1 MIKIK
6 NLETSFPLSQMQR
19 GMLFQCQLAARGVI
33 YVLQWVITLHEE
45 VNVPYFIQAW
55 NDVLARHDVLRS
67 AFRWADT
74 EEPMQDIYTDS
85 SIPCEQ
91 QDWQQLSAT
100 EQKNKLEEFLKLD
113 RKKGFNL
120 NEAPLMRLTLIRLGE
135 NHYHVV
141 WTAHHMIISNR
152 SNRIVLEE
160 AFKIYDAYCQ
170 GSQVTLPETRPY
182 RDYIDWLQQQDTSK
196 SEGYWRELLKGFTTP
211 TPVGPPQT
219 ANDLYKKEAE
229 FGLFEVFISEKVTA
243 SLQALAKEN
252 HITLNTILQGAW
264 ALLLNRYSGEEDIVF
279 GEVRANRK
287 WDIEAEVPMVGLMLN
302 TLPLRVNTAPEK
314 PIIPWLKEI
323 RQQQKALREH
333 ENTPLIDIQGWSEVP
348 RGTALFSS
356 ICVFDYGD
364 LYSIMRPKGSRW
376 QNVDFGYVP
385 IDAGYPISLLIYAKS
400 TLNLTLNYDKA
411 QFDGPATKHMLE
423 HLKILIDGIA
433 ENPNRSLGELP
444 VLSEAER
451 RQILVEWNDTRVDYP
466 RDKLFHQIFEI
477 QVEKTP
483 DATALAFEG
492 ERLSYRQLNSRA
504 NQLAHYLQSLGV
516 GPESLVGIAMER
528 SLEMVVGLFGIIKA
542 GGAYVPIDPTYP
554 AGRIAYMTE
563 DSNVPVMLTQA
574 RQLDKLP
581 TNGSQVVCLDREWD
595 SLIAGQSTENPLSET
610 TLENTAYV
618 IYTSGSTGKPKGAI
632 NTHGG
637 ILNCLLWMQDTY
649 RLTPSDSLFQKTQC
663 SFDASVWEFFW
674 PPMFGARLVMA
685 RPEGHK
691 DSDYLVQTIIEQQIT
706 NIFFVPSMLQIF
718 LTANDVEKCE
728 SLRQVFCGGEVL
740 TKELQSRFFIKLN
753 ANLHDLYGPTETAVE
768 VIYRECQRG
777 NRSSTTTIGRPI
789 ANTQIYILDRSMQP
803 VPVGVPGELYIG
815 GVQVG
820 KGYLNRPE
828 LTAEKFIP
836 DPFCGNPKVRLYK
849 SGDLARYQPDGN
861 IEFLGRIDFQ
871 TKIRGNRVEL
881 GEIEAVLNQHSAVN
895 EAVVM
900 VREDTP
906 GNTRLVAYIIPK
918 KTETISTGAL
928 RNYVKQKLPDFM
940 VPSHFV
946 TLDRFPLTP
955 SGKTDRMAL
964 PAPTTLR
971 PEVEAVYVA
980 PRTETERTMAPI
992 WRAVLH
998 LEKIGINDDFFELGG
1013 NSLLAT
1019 QIVSR
1024 VQKAFE
1030 INLPLRSF
1038 FENPTIA
1045 GLAQAV
1051 EDIKNSEAALKP
1063 QPIVP
1068 LSREK
1073 RRFTSSR

>member
-1 MIKIK
+1 MKLK
-6 NLETSFPLSQMQR
+6 RNLETSFPLSQMQR
-19 GMLFQCQLAARGVI
+19 GMLFQCQLTDRGSI
-33 YVLQWVITLHEE
+33 YMLQWVITLHEE
-45 VNVPYFIQAW
+45 VNILYFMQAW
-55 NDVLARHDVLRS
+55 NDVLARHDILRS
-67 AFRWADT
+67 SFRWEDT
-74 EEPMQDIYTDS
+74 EEPMQDIYINIS
-85 SIPCEQ
+85 LPFEQ
-91 QDWQQLSAT
+91 QDWQHLSKT
-100 EQKNKLEEFLKLD
+100 EQQNKLEEFLKLD

-120 NEAPLMRLTLIRLGE
+120 NEAPLMRLTLIRLGA

-170 GSQVTLPETRPY
+170 GNRVTLPKTRPY

-196 SEGYWRELLKGFTTP
+196 SENFWRELLKGFPTP
-211 TPVGPPQT
+211 TPVGPPHT
-219 ANDLYKKEAE
+219 ANDLNTKEAE
-229 FGLFEVFISEKVTA
+229 YGLFEVFISEKVTA
-243 SLQALAKEN
+243 ALQALAKEN

-264 ALLLNRYSGEEDIVF
+264 ALLLSRYSGEEDIVF

-287 WDIEAEVPMVGLMLN
+287 WDVEATEPMVGLLLN

-323 RQQQKALREH
+323 RQQQKALREY
-333 ENTPLIDIQGWSEVP
+333 ENTPLIDIQRWSEVP
-348 RGTALFSS
+348 RGTPLFNS

-364 LYSIMRPKGSRW
+364 LYSIMQPKGSRW

-385 IDAGYPISLLIYAKS
+385 IDTGYPIELLIYAKS
-400 TLNLTLNYDKA
+400 SLNLTINYNRA
-411 QFDGPATKHMLE
+411 QYDDAATERMLG
-423 HLKILIDGIA
+423 HLKNLVEGIA
-433 ENPNRSLGELP
+433 ENPDRTLGDITI
-444 VLSEAER
+444 LSESER
-451 RQILVEWNDTRVDYP
+451 QQILVEWNNTRVDYP
-466 RDKLFHQIFEI
+466 RGKLFHQIFEA

-483 DATALAFEG
+483 DATALVFEG
-492 ERLSYRQLNSRA
+492 QQLTFRQLNNRA

-516 GPESLVGIAMER
+516 GPESMVGIAVER
-528 SLEMVVGLFGIIKA
+528 SPEMVAGLFGIIKA

-554 AGRIAYMTE
+554 AERIAHMTE
-563 DSNVPVMLTQA
+563 DSNVPVLLTQA

-581 TNGSQVVCLDREWD
+581 ANEARVICLDRDWD
-595 SLIAGQSTENPLSET
+595 SLIAGQSTENPLCKT

-649 RLTPSDSLFQKTQC
+649 RLTPSDSLLQKTQC

-674 PPMFGARLVMA
+674 PPMFGARLVLA

-718 LTANDVEKCE
+718 LMANDVEKCE

-740 TKELQSRFFIKLN
+740 TEELQSRFFAKLN
-753 ANLHDLYGPTETAVE
+753 ASLHDLYGPTETAVE
-768 VIYRECQRG
+768 VTYRECQRG
-777 NRSSTTTIGRPI
+777 NRSGTTTIGRPI
-789 ANTQIYILDRSMQP
+789 ANTRVYILDRSMQP
-803 VPVGVPGELYIG
+803 VPVGIPGELYIG

-820 KGYLNRPE
+820 RGYLNRPE

-836 DPFCGNPKVRLYK
+836 DPFSKNPKSRLYK
-849 SGDLARYQPDGN
+849 SGDLARYLPDGN

-871 TKIRGNRVEL
+871 TKIRGNRIEL
-881 GEIEAVLNQHSAVN
+881 GEIEAVLNQHPSVS
-895 EAVVM
+895 ETVVM
-900 VREDTP
+900 AREDTP
-906 GNTRLVAYIIPK
+906 GYARLVAYIIPK
-918 KTETISTGAL
+918 KNKTLPAGVIRE
-928 RNYVKQKLPDFM
+928 YVKQKLPDFM

-946 TLDRFPLTP
+946 ALDRFPLTP
-955 SGKTDRMAL
+955 SGKTDRLAL

-980 PRTETERTMAPI
+980 PRTETERTIAPI
-992 WRAVLH
+992 WQAVLN
-998 LEKIGINDDFFELGG
+998 LEKIGVNDDFFELGG

-1024 VQKAFE
+1024 VQKTFE

-1045 GLAQAV
+1045 GLSQAM
-1051 EDIKNSEAALKP
+1051 EELRNNGATAKIT
-1063 QPIVP
+1063 PILP
-1068 LSREK
+1068 LSRDK
-1073 RRFTSSR
+1073 RRLTSFK